1 MIAVVNCKNLIKDA
15 SGVAANILYGVS
27 CGSSLV
33 SYNNYKLQKNN
44 LKGAYIPKKIDPIC
58 YTDDTCVSTSIGVVS
73 TTEQC
78 EKNCINVTKIFDY
91 HYKPKI
97 ETDICDDIE
106 LTTTIN
112 NEIDFVN
119 KKMRFTVSYLGS
131 VVRALYF
138 IGNEVPVES
147 PEYLSFSSIGPDEDF
162 VVTFY
167 VYVNDKK
174 YCRIKK
180 TFRTPKELDED
191 GDDDTPCNISITQL
205 KYEKPNLIVSFTGQK
220 DPVIHYINNSI
231 ADITN
236 LDLADGVYVYKVVDS
251 DGCTATLN
259 FTVSAPGV
267 CPCDLVTIK
276 ITKSNN
282 EYKFEISCDPSWS
295 TQVASIEFFNNP
307 TYDIINDNHQLTVI
321 HRISP
326 RYPILITIT
335 RKDGCVYRLT
345 LNDHPYSSTTL
356 QINPCTATLNFTVE
370 NEKVD
375 ENCIFIE
382 DVQTGNRSMDCLGD
396 PFLIEERRVRFSITT
411 PITTDIVIEFEMIY
425 TNCIGV
431 EQMQYH
437 NVKIIAGS
445 LYVDFFYQWD
455 NWVDCGQVRC
465 EREFLQWGKMIR
477 NSKGYKQC

>member
-1 MIAVVNCKNLIKDA
+1 MIAVVNCKDLIKDA

-44 LKGAYIPKKIDPIC
+44 LKGAYVPKKIDPIC

-106 LTTTIN
+106 LTTIIN

-119 KKMRFTVSYLGS
+119 KKMRFTVSYLGA

-191 GDDDTPCNISITQL
+191 DDDTPCNISITQL

-231 ADITN
+231 VDITN
-236 LDLADGVYVYKVVDS
+236 LDLVDGIYVYKVVDS
-251 DGCTATLN
+251 DG
-259 FTVSAPGV
+259 
-267 CPCDLVTIK
+267 
-276 ITKSNN
+276 
-282 EYKFEISCDPSWS
+282 
-295 TQVASIEFFNNP
+295 
-307 TYDIINDNHQLTVI
+307 
-321 HRISP
+321 
-326 RYPILITIT
+326 
-335 RKDGCVYRLT
+335 
-345 LNDHPYSSTTL
+345 
-356 QINPCTATLNFTVE
+356 CTATLNFTVE

-375 ENCIFIE
+375 ENCIFID

-411 PITTDIVIEFEMIY
+411 PITTDIIIEFEMIY

-437 NVKIIAGS
+437 NVKILAGS

>member
-27 CGSSLV
+27 CVSSLV

-97 ETDICDDIE
+97 ETDIYDDIE

-259 FTVSAPGV
+259 FTV
-267 CPCDLVTIK
+267 
-276 ITKSNN
+276 
-282 EYKFEISCDPSWS
+282 
-295 TQVASIEFFNNP
+295 
-307 TYDIINDNHQLTVI
+307 
-321 HRISP
+321 
-326 RYPILITIT
+326 
-335 RKDGCVYRLT
+335 
-345 LNDHPYSSTTL
+345 
-356 QINPCTATLNFTVE
+356 E

-382 DVQTGNRSMDCLGD
+382 DVRTGNRSMDCLGD